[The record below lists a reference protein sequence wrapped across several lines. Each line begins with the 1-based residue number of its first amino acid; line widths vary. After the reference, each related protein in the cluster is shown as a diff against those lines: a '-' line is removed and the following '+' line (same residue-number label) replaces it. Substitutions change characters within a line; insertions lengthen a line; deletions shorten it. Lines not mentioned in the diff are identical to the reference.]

1 MKRVQS
7 KDYDTGT
14 CRMQILHLVMITKN
28 IYLKTDTIGFHI
40 FINLLVDHAK
50 NNFAEYRQFI

>member
-7 KDYDTGT
+7 KDHDTGT